1 MNEYGLIKLNIKLI
15 CLYLKWGM
23 SSLSLEVC
31 KQILDNSLTWLLAS
45 VRGLDQGTLRSLSAL
60 GVLE

>member
-1 MNEYGLIKLNIKLI
+1 
-15 CLYLKWGM
+15 M
-23 SSLSLEVC
+23 SSLSLEAC
-31 KQILDNSLTWLLAS
+31 KEILDNSLTWLLAS